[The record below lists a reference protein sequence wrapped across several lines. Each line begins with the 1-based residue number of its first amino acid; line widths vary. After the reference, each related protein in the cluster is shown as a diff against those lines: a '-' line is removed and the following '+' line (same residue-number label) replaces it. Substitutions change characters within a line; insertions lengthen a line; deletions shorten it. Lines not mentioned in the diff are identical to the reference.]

1 MLSPLE
7 PKTRLDLF
15 RSNRSVETKLGSW
28 GYVISH
34 QTLAGGCPKFPLV
47 LAYATAVTTTTAIAG
62 IRQYSAPFVSS
73 AGGGINGPDIPALSG
88 PRCYL
93 VAPVSANEQGPAAQ
107 RD

>member
-7 PKTRLDLF
+7 SKTRLDLF

-62 IRQYSAPFVSS
+62 IRQYSSPLVSS
-73 AGGGINGPDIPALSG
+73 AGINGPDIPTLSG

-93 VAPVSANEQGPAAQ
+93 VAPVSATEQGPAAQ